1 MKISSKAAM
10 AAAAVCLLT
19 STAASA
25 DETIAYTYD
34 ARGRLVQVVH
44 SGTVNT
50 GVQTTYTLDA
60 ADNRT
65 HQTTTGAP
73 H

>member
-1 MKISSKAAM
+1 MTIARKAALAL
-10 AAAAVCLLT
+10 AALYAIA
-19 STAASA
+19 SSAASA

-34 ARGRLVQVVH
+34 ARGRLVQVAH
-44 SGTVNT
+44 SGMVNA

>member
-1 MKISSKAAM
+1 MTTGSKATI
-10 AAAAVCLLT
+10 AAAALCLLA
-19 STAASA
+19 SSAASA
-25 DETIAYTYD
+25 DETIVYTYD

-44 SGTVNT
+44 SGAVNT

-65 HQTTTGAP
+65 HQATTGAP